1 MVGGFSSSPYLKGR
15 IKEFK
20 HIEKHIVNPIEA
32 GSAVCR
38 GALAFGAVDAEVMLS
53 RKSKKTYGICVS
65 RGFRMGD
72 PQEYLLEEGGQSYC
86 KNVFGVFVKKDEDV
100 PVDRQAKHMF
110 EVEPHSKIFFTHD
123 GKGWG
128 LRTLEQ
134 PPAGAFVCCDGN
146 LVDVPVTIESP
157 DRHYYHVAFFTSRA
171 VKPME
176 ELTWDY
182 RIDFDD
188 DTHPIE
194 AFKCLCG
201 SPFCREASC
210 SKKRKKRG
218 EIQTNMEQEERN
230 NNTKADLTVMHTY
243 PILLDGNWCSEK
255 GLKDEDALY
264 LDATFFGNAAHFIN
278 HRLAPS

>member
-20 HIEKHIVNPIEA
+20 HTEKHIVNPIEA

-38 GALAFGAVDAEVMLS
+38 GALAFGVVDAEVMLS

-72 PQEYLLEEGGQSYC
+72 PQEYLLEEGGQSYY
-86 KNVFGVFVKKDEDV
+86 KNVFGVFVKKGEDV
-100 PVDRQAKHMF
+100 LVDRQAKHLF
-110 EVEPHSKIFFTHD
+110 EVEPHSKCSEKGLKDEEALCLDATFSGICFQIFFTHD

-128 LRTLEQ
+128 LRTLE
-134 PPAGAFVCCDGN
+134 CCDGN

-201 SPFCREASC
+201 SPFCRGASS

-218 EIQTNMEQEERN
+218 R
-230 NNTKADLTVMHTY
+230 K
-243 PILLDGNWCSEK
+243 
-255 GLKDEDALY
+255 
-264 LDATFFGNAAHFIN
+264 
-278 HRLAPS
+278 